1 MHGATRMLI
10 AALAFAGCTTSE
22 PTPPYDEIART
33 LGHQV
38 AGEVTALDNV
48 MLIAHGGNPDV
59 AFASY
64 DVRCYDG
71 LGKRIDCGDKTVTA
85 NVTAVW
91 GGHDYFRDAVWTL
104 RGIDDE
110 LGLVTGESWAVDGQQ
125 MTYKTETW
133 IYDLGKLRVVAGA
146 QYATVDGEVDA
157 VIQFLAHT
165 TITIDDREYW
175 VAPDGTVTLATQL
188 E

>member
-1 MHGATRMLI
+1 MATRFLI

-33 LGHQV
+33 LGQQV
-38 AGEVTALDNV
+38 AGEATALENV
-48 MLIAHGGNPDV
+48 TIIAHGGRPDIH
-59 AFASY
+59 FASY

-71 LGKRIDCGDKTVTA
+71 IGKRIECGERTVTA
-85 NVTAVW
+85 TATAVW
-91 GGHDYFRDAVWTL
+91 GGHDYFRDVVWTL

-125 MTYKTETW
+125 MTYKTGTVL
-133 IYDLGKLRVVAGA
+133 YDLAELRVVAGA
-146 QYATVDGEVDA
+146 QDATVDGDMDA
-157 VIQFLAHT
+157 MIQFTAHT
-165 TITIDDREYW
+165 TITIDDRQYW